1 MEMNEKRGRLE
12 MAYDAIWDRPREE
25 CGVFGVYDPQAAIA
39 ETIYYGLFALQHR
52 GQEGAGMT
60 YTDGTRMVTESGTG
74 LVMDVFPQLPAD
86 TTRLGIGHVLYASP
100 DVVPADSVQPIQGRT
115 GIGEISVAVNGAIV
129 NADILRERLIADG
142 AIFRTPTDAEI
153 VLHLLARAAGEDMT
167 ERLKAALV
175 ELDGAY
181 SMVVMTADALYGV
194 RDPQAYRPLCVGR
207 TATGGWVIASETCA
221 LDAIGATHIHD
232 VRAGEMVRI
241 DADGPVYLPF
251 TTPAT
256 GRKLARS
263 VFEYVYFARPDSVID
278 GLSVYEARLRMG
290 DILWQECGFTGDIV
304 MSVPDSGTVA
314 AIGYA
319 RASGIPYTE
328 GFVKNRYMGRTF
340 IQPTQAM
347 RERSVRMK
355 LNPVAQNIRGKR
367 LIVVDDSI
375 VRGTTSKII
384 VRLLREAGAAEVNMV
399 ITSPPVK
406 YPSYFGTDF
415 SQHETLI
422 AATHS
427 TDEICAA
434 IGADRL
440 HFLSQDGLA
449 QALREVP
456 TEEISFACFDGEYRT
471 PLPKEEHI

>member
-1 MEMNEKRGRLE
+1 
-12 MAYDAIWDRPREE
+12 MAYDVIWDRPREE
-25 CGVFGVYDPQAAIA
+25 CGVFGVYDPQARIA
-39 ETIYYGLFALQHR
+39 ETMYYGLFALQHR

-60 YTDGTRMVTESGTG
+60 CSDGQRLVTKSGTG
-74 LVMDVFPQLPAD
+74 LVMDVFPQLPSGEAH
-86 TTRLGIGHVLYASP
+86 LGIGHVLYASP
-100 DVVPADSVQPIQGRT
+100 DVVAADCVQPIQGRT
-115 GIGEISVAVNGAIV
+115 GIGEISVAINGAIV
-129 NADILRERLIADG
+129 NAEILRERLITHG
-142 AIFRTPTDAEI
+142 AIFRTMTDAEI
-153 VLHLLARAAGEDMT
+153 VLHLLARAEGEDMT
-167 ERLKAALV
+167 ARLQAVFK

-181 SMVVMTADALYGV
+181 SMVVMTKDTLYGV

-221 LDAIGATHIHD
+221 LDAIGATHLHD

-241 DADGPVYLPF
+241 DADGPTYLSF

-256 GRKLARS
+256 GRQLARS

-290 DILWQECGFTGDIV
+290 EILWQECSFTGDLV

-340 IQPTQAM
+340 IQPTQEM

-375 VRGTTSKII
+375 VRGTTSRII
-384 VRLLREAGAAEVNMV
+384 VKLLREAGAAEVNMV

-415 SQHETLI
+415 SQNEKLI
-422 AATHS
+422 AVTHS
-427 TDEICAA
+427 PEEICEA

-449 QALREVP
+449 RSLREVP

-471 PLPKEEHI
+471 PIPKEESK

>member
-1 MEMNEKRGRLE
+1 
-12 MAYDAIWDRPREE
+12 MAYDEIWDRPQEE
-25 CGVFGVYDPQAAIA
+25 CGVFGVYDPQARIA

-60 YTDGTRMVTESGTG
+60 YADGERLTTQCGTG
-74 LVMDVFPQLPAD
+74 LVLDVFPELPEEAA
-86 TTRLGIGHVLYASP
+86 RIGIGHVLYASP
-100 DVVPADSVQPIQGRT
+100 DVVAADSVQPIQGRT
-115 GIGEISVAVNGAIV
+115 GIGEISVAINGAIV
-129 NADILRERLIADG
+129 NADSLRERLIAAG
-142 AIFRTPTDAEI
+142 AIFRTRTDAEI
-153 VLHLLARAAGEDMT
+153 VLHLLARATGDDMT
-167 ERLKAALV
+167 ERLKAAV
-175 ELDGAY
+175 RELDGAY
-181 SMVVMTADALYGV
+181 SMVVMTKDTLYGV

-207 TATGGWVIASETCA
+207 TSTGGWVIASETCA
-221 LDAIGATHIHD
+221 LDAIGAAHVHD
-232 VRAGEMVRI
+232 VRAGEMVKI
-241 DADGPVYLPF
+241 DAAGPTYLSF

-256 GRKLARS
+256 GRQLARS

-290 DILWQECGFTGDIV
+290 EILWNECGFTGDLV

-340 IQPTQAM
+340 IQPTQTM

-375 VRGTTSKII
+375 VRGTTSRII
-384 VRLLREAGAAEVNMV
+384 VKLLREAGAAEVNMV

-415 SQHETLI
+415 SQQEKLI
-422 AATHS
+422 AATH
-427 TDEICAA
+427 TPEEIREA

-456 TEEISFACFDGEYRT
+456 TEELSFACFDGEYRT
-471 PLPKEEHI
+471 PLPKEEKQ